1 MGLNDTPR
9 GERLHIALFGR
20 RNAGKSS
27 VINALTNQN
36 IAIVSEQKGTTTDP
50 VYKAM
55 EILPLGPVVL
65 IDTPGIDDEGDLGK
79 LRISKAK
86 EVLGK
91 TDVALLVVDGRMGFS
106 EFEDSLLKELQER
119 KIPAMILLNKIDL
132 MEENHQKFADALK
145 QKYQVP
151 VLSVSAIGKRGIEEV
166 KNQLGAF
173 APEEEEK
180 RIVSDLIAPSDFVV
194 LVVPVDSAAPKGR
207 LILPQQQT
215 IRDVLESDATAIV
228 VKETELRNTLDH
240 IGKNPKMVIT
250 DSQAFSKVSK
260 DTPDDILLTSF
271 SILFARYKG
280 ELYDLVK
287 GAKKIDELQDGD
299 KILMA
304 EGCTHHRQC
313 DDIGTVKLPKWIL
326 EYTGKRLE
334 FETSSGM
341 GFPEDL
347 SKYAMVVHCGACT
360 LNQKEMKNRIRR
372 AKEQEVPIVNYGIMI
387 AYIKGI
393 LKRSLEPFPAI
404 LALLEKK

>member
-1 MGLNDTPR
+1 
-9 GERLHIALFGR
+9 
-20 RNAGKSS
+20 
-27 VINALTNQN
+27 
-36 IAIVSEQKGTTTDP
+36 
-50 VYKAM
+50 
-55 EILPLGPVVL
+55 
-65 IDTPGIDDEGDLGK
+65 
-79 LRISKAK
+79 
-86 EVLGK
+86 
-91 TDVALLVVDGRMGFS
+91 
-106 EFEDSLLKELQER
+106 
-119 KIPAMILLNKIDL
+119 
-132 MEENHQKFADALK
+132 
-145 QKYQVP
+145 
-151 VLSVSAIGKRGIEEV
+151 
-166 KNQLGAF
+166 
-173 APEEEEK
+173 
-180 RIVSDLIAPSDFVV
+180 
-194 LVVPVDSAAPKGR
+194 
-207 LILPQQQT
+207 
-215 IRDVLESDATAIV
+215 
-228 VKETELRNTLDH
+228 
-240 IGKNPKMVIT
+240 MVIT

-404 LALLEKK
+404 QALLEKK